1 MRAIDADKLK
11 EHLKKLKAKADN
23 KKYEQGLQD
32 AIDCYFP
39 QIIDDAPTV
48 DVQPDNGW
56 ISVKDRLPEPGI
68 PVLAL
73 QFDVPHSRRTRYRL
87 VRLVVYD
94 TIDPSTGKKMISWFP
109 NYGGH
114 CVENIAY
121 WQPLPKTP
129 KGEE

>member
-1 MRAIDADKLK
+1 MRTIDADALK
-11 EHLKKLKAKADN
+11 EHLKKLKAKGCN
-23 KKYEQGLQD
+23 QKYVQGLQD

-39 QIIDDAPTV
+39 QIIDGAPTI
-48 DVQPDNGW
+48 DVQSVNGW
-56 ISVKDRLPEPGI
+56 ISVKDRLPESGI

-73 QFDVPHSRRTRYRL
+73 QLDVPHQRTRYRL

-121 WQPLPKTP
+121 WMPLPKP
-129 KGEE
+129 

>member
-1 MRAIDADKLK
+1 M
-11 EHLKKLKAKADN
+11 
-23 KKYEQGLQD
+23 QD

-48 DVQPDNGW
+48 NVWSVNGW

-73 QFDVPHSRRTRYRL
+73 QLDVPHQRTRYRL

-94 TIDPSTGKKMISWFP
+94 TDPSTGKKMMSWFP

-121 WQPLPKTP
+121 WHPIA
-129 KGEE
+129 